1 MATLSIY
8 LLGTFQV
15 TLEGQAVTAF
25 ATEKVRALLAYLG
38 VEADRPHPR
47 ALLAHLLWPNQIERT
62 ALHNLRQALVV
73 LRQAIGDRDAD
84 PPFLLITRQTI
95 QFNPH
100 SSYWLDV
107 EALARLSVASQQPDP
122 DQVEQWR
129 QVADLYRGDFMAGLG
144 LRDNISFEEW
154 VVVRREQYYRQA
166 LEALDWLA
174 GRYERQGEHRQA
186 IHYAR
191 RQIALAPWQEQAHRR
206 VMRCLAQD
214 GQRSA
219 ALAQYESCRL
229 LLLKELGV
237 EPSEETTILYAQ
249 IRAGGLE
256 EQETS
261 TLSHKPQMEDKGA
274 ATDSLAS
281 LLPLVP
287 RHNLPAQLTSF
298 IGREKEL
305 AQIAAYL
312 TGPDC
317 RLLTLLGPG
326 GMGKT
331 RLALQAA
338 ARVASAFCDGVYLV
352 SLDAVPRAELLAS
365 AIGGVLNLPCAER
378 LTAYLR
384 PREMLLVLDSF
395 ERFLSGADLLI
406 DLLQAAPRLKIMIT
420 SQARLNLQA
429 EWLMRVDAL
438 PFPASQAACS
448 YEKSSDMGTW
458 EKTLDD
464 FSAVHLFVQRAR
476 QVEGEFSLSPETG
489 PGVVRLCQLV
499 EGMPLGIEL
508 AAAQVTE
515 FSPAAIA
522 HDVEANLER
531 LATTRHDVPARH
543 RSLSALFEHSWAL
556 LKKTEQ
562 ASLQRLSVFQGEFD
576 AQAAKAIANT
586 TLADLTALVDKSML
600 WQTPTG
606 RYAMHQL
613 LRQRAAEKLQANPG
627 QREAIHGQHCAYYAT
642 FMQQREK
649 DLKSPR
655 LEVLTEIDAEI
666 ENVRRA
672 WQWAIAPG
680 KAPSSAEIERAQVSL
695 FQFYRARGALQEGLD
710 VFGQAAE
717 RLRNWVA
724 KEQRLDEARQN
735 EDLKHKIRNA
745 SLLSALLRR
754 QSYFAKASGNYPLAA
769 MAAQQAVGQ
778 AQDRVDEAKG
788 YIAWGQALCQQ
799 GRYDAAQAPLERALT
814 LARAIHH
821 PPGEASSLDLLADV
835 YRRQGNHSQALECY
849 RQVLAIYHASG
860 QRHHKAQVLNA
871 LGKTHHSQSDYL
883 TAQYHLEQARSI
895 CHAIGDELGEATT
908 LNNLGAL
915 YSSLGDYRTGQGY
928 YKQALIIC
936 KHKGY
941 RAKQADNLEQLGLV
955 YHHLGDP
962 ESARRYSEQAL
973 TLNREMGDRAGE
985 GHSLTHLAHAL
996 AGQGNLQAAAAAY
1009 DQALHLWREIGQP
1022 DLALDNLAGLAHVA
1036 LAQGDAARAVALVE
1050 EILAWTEANDTTFIE
1065 HLFQIYLICYRVLC
1079 TTANGNL
1086 DAVGRAQTLLATAYT
1101 ELQARATSIKDETL
1115 RRRYLENIQAHRDIV
1130 REWQSAENERAFEG
1144 VGDLAV
1150 CTPSGNMS

>member
-174 GRYERQGEHRQA
+174 GRYEQQGEHRQA

-206 VMRCLAQD
+206 IMRCLAQD

-256 EQETS
+256 EQETIAP
-261 TLSHKPQMEDKGA
+261 SHKPQMEDKGA

-448 YEKSSDMGTW
+448 YEKSSDMGAW

-476 QVEGEFSLSPETG
+476 QVEGGFSLSPETG

-531 LATTRHDVPARH
+531 LATTRHDVPPP
-543 RSLSALFEHSWAL
+543 S
-556 LKKTEQ
+556 Q
-562 ASLQRLSVFQGEFD
+562 
-576 AQAAKAIANT
+576 
-586 TLADLTALVDKSML
+586 LV
-600 WQTPTG
+600 
-606 RYAMHQL
+606 
-613 LRQRAAEKLQANPG
+613 
-627 QREAIHGQHCAYYAT
+627 
-642 FMQQREK
+642 
-649 DLKSPR
+649 
-655 LEVLTEIDAEI
+655 
-666 ENVRRA
+666 
-672 WQWAIAPG
+672 
-680 KAPSSAEIERAQVSL
+680 
-695 FQFYRARGALQEGLD
+695 GA
-710 VFGQAAE
+710 V
-717 RLRNWVA
+717 
-724 KEQRLDEARQN
+724 
-735 EDLKHKIRNA
+735 
-745 SLLSALLRR
+745 
-754 QSYFAKASGNYPLAA
+754 
-769 MAAQQAVGQ
+769 
-778 AQDRVDEAKG
+778 
-788 YIAWGQALCQQ
+788 
-799 GRYDAAQAPLERALT
+799 
-814 LARAIHH
+814 
-821 PPGEASSLDLLADV
+821 
-835 YRRQGNHSQALECY
+835 
-849 RQVLAIYHASG
+849 
-860 QRHHKAQVLNA
+860 
-871 LGKTHHSQSDYL
+871 
-883 TAQYHLEQARSI
+883 
-895 CHAIGDELGEATT
+895 
-908 LNNLGAL
+908 
-915 YSSLGDYRTGQGY
+915 
-928 YKQALIIC
+928 
-936 KHKGY
+936 
-941 RAKQADNLEQLGLV
+941 
-955 YHHLGDP
+955 
-962 ESARRYSEQAL
+962 
-973 TLNREMGDRAGE
+973 
-985 GHSLTHLAHAL
+985 
-996 AGQGNLQAAAAAY
+996 
-1009 DQALHLWREIGQP
+1009 
-1022 DLALDNLAGLAHVA
+1022 
-1036 LAQGDAARAVALVE
+1036 
-1050 EILAWTEANDTTFIE
+1050 
-1065 HLFQIYLICYRVLC
+1065 
-1079 TTANGNL
+1079 
-1086 DAVGRAQTLLATAYT
+1086 
-1101 ELQARATSIKDETL
+1101 
-1115 RRRYLENIQAHRDIV
+1115 
-1130 REWQSAENERAFEG
+1130 
-1144 VGDLAV
+1144 
-1150 CTPSGNMS
+1150 